1 MLLRMSSGDLQRD
14 PAVMALLTA
23 ADWDGTVVHA
33 EIDSVQAHT
42 FGTLTL
48 SLRYRGE
55 LEQSA
60 LLSQLRRRLSDLEIL
75 GYVRS

>member
-1 MLLRMSSGDLQRD
+1 LQRD

-55 LEQSA
+55 PEQSA
-60 LLSQLRRRLSDLEIL
+60 LLSQLRPRLSDLEIL